1 MAVAEGVAIN
11 TVAPETD
18 YEVLGVNDRAQLACL
33 ARWYQGKQAQR
44 LMESGATLCDPARVD
59 VRGDV
64 SVGRDVVVDVN
75 VVFEGRVDI
84 GDGVR
89 IGPNTVIRD
98 SIIGANTEVLSH
110 CLIEEAQTG
119 AGCRI
124 GPYARL
130 RPGTVLAEQ
139 VHIGNFVEIKKSK
152 VERGSK
158 INHLSYVGDSEVG
171 TDVNI
176 GAGTITC
183 NYDGANKH
191 QTVIGDGAFVGS
203 GTQLVAPVRVG
214 TGATVGAGST
224 ITTDVVENGLAVARS
239 RQKTIRGWKRPQKKR
254 E

>member
-1 MAVAEGVAIN
+1 MTGLSWPVWSVG
-11 TVAPETD
+11 TS
-18 YEVLGVNDRAQLACL
+18 
-33 ARWYQGKQAQR
+33 GKQAQR

-64 SVGRDVVVDVN
+64 SVGRDVMVDVN

-130 RPGTVLAEQ
+130 RPG
-139 VHIGNFVEIKKSK
+139 
-152 VERGSK
+152 
-158 INHLSYVGDSEVG
+158 
-171 TDVNI
+171 
-176 GAGTITC
+176 
-183 NYDGANKH
+183 
-191 QTVIGDGAFVGS
+191 
-203 GTQLVAPVRVG
+203 
-214 TGATVGAGST
+214 
-224 ITTDVVENGLAVARS
+224 NGPGRTS
-239 RQKTIRGWKRPQKKR
+239 SHR
-254 E
+254 